1 METKPIT
8 NADRIRAMT
17 DEELAKFFTVRPV
30 LCEKCFFS
38 EDAVKT
44 QPAFATNAPR
54 TGSAHRRKER
64 GRHRESADSLRGISN
79 RVQGVPGAW
88 A

>member
-30 LCEKCFFS
+30 LCERCFFKRRCSKDPTGVCYECAKNWLRSSAES
-38 EDAVKT
+38 EGKA
-44 QPAFATNAPR
+44 
-54 TGSAHRRKER
+54 
-64 GRHRESADSLRGISN
+64 
-79 RVQGVPGAW
+79 
-88 A
+88 